1 MTEILLV
8 LFTVI
13 LTAYVAL
20 PMIFSNQSDPLPD
33 LHDPVLQ
40 DLEEERDA
48 LFQAILELESR
59 EDLPKS
65 QRDALR
71 ARYEA
76 KATLV
81 LRALDT
87 REHDLDGSQTSRQI
101 AVSNRPPVV
110 LISLLLVAPMVIL
123 I

>member
-40 DLEEERDA
+40 DLDEERDA
-48 LFQAILELESR
+48 LFHAILEPVSYTHLT
-59 EDLPKS
+59 LP
-65 QRDALR
+65 
-71 ARYEA
+71 
-76 KATLV
+76 
-81 LRALDT
+81 
-87 REHDLDGSQTSRQI
+87 QI
-101 AVSNRPPVV
+101 LHV
-110 LISLLLVAPMVIL
+110 
-123 I
+123 